1 MFRTASKVINILPLD
16 VKERMAKGEKLN
28 IIDVR
33 ENEEVVQGKIPGAKH
48 IRLSEL
54 PDRLHEI
61 DPNVETIMVCRSG
74 NRSGKACEYL
84 LNQGY
89 RNVKNM
95 MGGMLNWEGEIEK
108 P

>member
-1 MFRTASKVINILPLD
+1 MNILPLD
-16 VKERMAKGEKLN
+16 VKERLEKGEKLN

-33 ENEEVVQGKIPGAKH
+33 EDQEVATGKIPGSKH
-48 IRLSEL
+48 IRLSEI

-84 LNQGY
+84 MSRGY

-95 MGGMLNWEGEIEK
+95 MGGMMNWEGDIE
-108 P
+108 